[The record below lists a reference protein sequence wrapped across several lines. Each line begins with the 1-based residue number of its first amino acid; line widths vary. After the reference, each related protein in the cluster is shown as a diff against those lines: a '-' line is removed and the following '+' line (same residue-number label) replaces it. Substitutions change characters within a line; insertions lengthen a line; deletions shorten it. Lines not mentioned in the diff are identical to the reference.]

1 MRVDM
6 QYVACVSH
14 VRAATTKGDSPLE
27 EMSILGRCRNNSLSN
42 AVGRIIVGRS
52 LPPFRAA
59 HELLLS

>member
-1 MRVDM
+1 MRVDT

-27 EMSILGRCRNNSLSN
+27 EMSIRKVSEQLISN